1 VPTTSCHT
9 LTKEVLL
16 KRVFSDPK
24 NYPYGFSRSGDFS
37 ISESRALSDYGCYI
51 AALIDGHI
59 QAQDNDDNAI
69 LAAAHGDIEP
79 QDTAQRAWLKYQKRI
94 NRPKTDSIYGTKKAA
109 SQEDDDSLVNDI
121 DDGFDIDLDDD

>member
-1 VPTTSCHT
+1 VSILSGQP

-37 ISESRALSDYGCYI
+37 ISESKALAEYGCYI

-59 QAQDNDDNAI
+59 QPQNSDDTAI

-79 QDTAQRAWLKYQKRI
+79 KDTAQRAWLKYQKRI
-94 NRPKTDSIYGTKKAA
+94 NRPKTGSIYGTKKVA
-109 SQEDDDSLVNDI
+109 SQEDDDLVNDI
-121 DDGFDIDLDDD
+121 DDDVNIDIDD